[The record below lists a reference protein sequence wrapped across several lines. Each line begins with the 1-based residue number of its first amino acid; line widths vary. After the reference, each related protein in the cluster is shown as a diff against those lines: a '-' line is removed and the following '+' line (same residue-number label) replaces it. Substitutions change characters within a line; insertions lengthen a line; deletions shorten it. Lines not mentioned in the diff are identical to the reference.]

1 MTGNPICLIRCI
13 VSPAFGMDDR
23 QPLTVCPAHILGIVA
38 SSPIHLFF
46 GILGTNLST
55 RSKLQCIILISFLC
69 IFPLLSFLPIFA
81 VKFQQPRTLNFQTL
95 MQFYLFRC
103 EKSLF
108 TLTVSNGIFALVSI
122 YEPTHIPLLSIS
134 RLALQVRRTPIV
146 LQ

>member
-103 EKSLF
+103 EKTFF
-108 TLTVSNGIFALVSI
+108 TFAVCNGVLTLITVNQSAQV
-122 YEPTHIPLLSIS
+122 LSE
-134 RLALQVRRTPIV
+134 TPV
-146 LQ
+146 